1 MFVFPSFFLDFLG
14 QAISGKDN
22 EFTPVFSY
30 EDFEREAIQGLYEK
44 KQYLGEDGIFTP
56 LLKHFLEKALSAE
69 LQAHLKEEPYNKRNG
84 LSSKRVKSSSGE
96 FDLVTP
102 RDRTG
107 SFTPEIVSKR
117 QVVVGDDL
125 CEKILS
131 MYGKGMSYNDIKKYL
146 SEIYG
151 LSFSP
156 AQMTEITDQIIP
168 ELEEW
173 QSRPLDQIYAIVW
186 FDAIH
191 YKVKENSRVTTK
203 ALYNVFAVNMEG
215 QRELL
220 GIYVSE
226 SESASFWLSV
236 MQDLQLRGVE
246 DMLIVCTDNL
256 KGFSEAISSIFPQ
269 TIVQSCIVHQVR
281 NTLKYAAR
289 KDYRS
294 LVDDMKAI
302 YTCAGIEQAEVKLT
316 EFAEKWE
323 EKYPVAVKSWQANWY
338 KLSSFFEFG
347 KDIRR
352 LMYTTNPIEN
362 VHRQMRKIT
371 KTKGSFSSD
380 MALKKLIYLVI
391 REINKAPKG
400 KIPGWGLILSQL
412 TIKFE
417 NRISLAQ
424 K

>member
-1 MFVFPSFFLDFLG
+1 M
-14 QAISGKDN
+14 KEEEEE

-352 LMYTTNPIEN
+352 LIYTTNPIEN

>member
-1 MFVFPSFFLDFLG
+1 M
-14 QAISGKDN
+14 KEEEEEE

-246 DMLIVCTDNL
+246 DMLIACTDNL

-302 YTCAGIEQAEVKLT
+302 YTCAGIAQAEVKLS

-323 EKYPVAVKSWQANWY
+323 EKYPVVVKSWQANWY

>member
-1 MFVFPSFFLDFLG
+1 M
-14 QAISGKDN
+14 KEEE

-246 DMLIVCTDNL
+246 DMLIACTDNL

-302 YTCAGIEQAEVKLT
+302 YTCAGIEQAEVKLS

-352 LMYTTNPIEN
+352 LIYTTNPIEN

>member
-1 MFVFPSFFLDFLG
+1 M
-14 QAISGKDN
+14 KEEE

-69 LQAHLKEEPYNKRNG
+69 LQAHLNEEPDNKRNG

-156 AQMTEITDQIIP
+156 AQMSEITDQIIP

-173 QSRPLDQIYAIVW
+173 QSRPLDEIYAIVW

-246 DMLIVCTDNL
+246 DMLIACTDNL

-302 YTCAGIEQAEVKLT
+302 YTCASIAQAEVKLS

-323 EKYPVAVKSWQANWY
+323 EKYPVVVKSWQANWY

>member
-1 MFVFPSFFLDFLG
+1 M
-14 QAISGKDN
+14 KEEE

-246 DMLIVCTDNL
+246 DMLIACTDNL

>member
-1 MFVFPSFFLDFLG
+1 M
-14 QAISGKDN
+14 KEEE

-173 QSRPLDQIYAIVW
+173 QSRPLDEIYAIVW

-246 DMLIVCTDNL
+246 DMLIACTDNL

-352 LMYTTNPIEN
+352 LIYTTNPIEN

>member
-1 MFVFPSFFLDFLG
+1 MKEEEV
-14 QAISGKDN
+14 
-22 EFTPVFSY
+22 TPVFSY

-352 LMYTTNPIEN
+352 LIYTTNPIEN

>member
-1 MFVFPSFFLDFLG
+1 MKEEEV
-14 QAISGKDN
+14 
-22 EFTPVFSY
+22 TPVFSY

-246 DMLIVCTDNL
+246 DMLIACTDNL

-352 LMYTTNPIEN
+352 LIYTTNPIEN

>member
-1 MFVFPSFFLDFLG
+1 M
-14 QAISGKDN
+14 KEE

-44 KQYLGEDGIFTP
+44 KQYLGEEGIFTP

-69 LQAHLKEEPYNKRNG
+69 LEAHLKEEPYNKRNG

-151 LSFSP
+151 FSFSP

-191 YKVKENSRVTTK
+191 YKVKENSRITTK

-246 DMLIVCTDNL
+246 DMLIACTDNL

-316 EFAEKWE
+316 EFAEKWD
-323 EKYPVAVKSWQANWY
+323 EKYPVSVKSWQANWY

-400 KIPGWGLILSQL
+400 KVLDWGLILSQL

-417 NRISLAQ
+417 NRINLAQ